1 MIAEIESIAANPY
14 LVIGSFILAII
25 GVVIAII
32 FFVKSKRE
40 KRPCYQVYHQ
50 SVSPKATKMEP
61 NLKTRLDCKTWA
73 REAT

>member
-50 SVSPKATKMEP
+50 KLV
-61 NLKTRLDCKTWA
+61 
-73 REAT
+73 